1 MEIYLLRHGIAENA
15 RPGLKD
21 ADRALTAE
29 GRQKL
34 QRVVARA
41 HAAGVKP
48 SLILS
53 SPLRRAME
61 TAEIAAG
68 SLGYKGKIV
77 HTPALMPEAPPSQLW
92 DELRTRQDEKAV
104 LLSSHE
110 PLTSVAVA
118 FLLNTPTLQVDMKK
132 AGLVRIDCDRL
143 GVEPRGVLKW
153 YLTPA
158 TAGE

>member
-1 MEIYLLRHGIAENA
+1 MEVYLLRHAIAENA

-21 ADRALTAE
+21 SDRALTPQ
-29 GRQKL
+29 GRKKL
-34 QRVVARA
+34 ERVLVRA
-41 HAAGVKP
+41 HSAGVKP

-53 SPLRRAME
+53 SPLRRAIE
-61 TAEIAAG
+61 TAEIAAA
-68 SLGYKGKIV
+68 SLAYKGKII
-77 HTPALMPEAPPSQLW
+77 HTPALVPDAPPSQLW
-92 DELRTRQDEKAV
+92 EELCTRQDEKAI
-104 LLSSHE
+104 LLASHE
-110 PLTSVAVA
+110 PLTSAAVG

-132 AGLVRIDCDRL
+132 AGLIRIDCDRL

>member
-15 RPGLKD
+15 RPGLTD
-21 ADRALTAE
+21 ADRALTSD
-29 GRQKL
+29 GRKKL
-34 QRVVARA
+34 QRVLARA
-41 HAAGVKP
+41 QTAGVKP

-53 SPLRRAME
+53 SPLRRALE

-68 SLGYKGKIV
+68 TLGYKGKVV
-77 HTPALMPEAPPSQLW
+77 HTPALVPDASPSQLW
-92 DELRTRQDEKAV
+92 EQLRSRQDEKAV

-110 PLTSVAVA
+110 PLASAAIA
-118 FLLNTPTLQVDMKK
+118 FLLDTPTLQIDMKK
-132 AGLVRIDCDRL
+132 AGLVRIDCSRL
-143 GVEPRGVLKW
+143 GPEPRGVLKW

>member
-15 RPGLKD
+15 HPGLKD
-21 ADRALTAE
+21 SDRALTPQ
-29 GRQKL
+29 GRKKL
-34 QRVVARA
+34 ERVLARA
-41 HAAGVKP
+41 QSAGVKP

-61 TAEIAAG
+61 TAEVAAK
-68 SLGYKGKIV
+68 SLAYKGKII
-77 HTPALMPEAPPSQLW
+77 HTPALVPDAAPSLLW
-92 DELRTRQDEKAV
+92 EELRTRQDENSI
-104 LLSSHE
+104 LLSTHE
-110 PLTSVAVA
+110 PFTSAAVA

-132 AGLVRIDCDRL
+132 AGLMRIDCNRL
-143 GVEPRGVLKW
+143 GTEPRGVLKW

>member
-21 ADRALTAE
+21 SDRALTAE

-34 QRVVARA
+34 QRVLTQA
-41 HAAGVKP
+41 HSAGVKP

-61 TAEIAAG
+61 TAEIVAG

-77 HTPALMPEAPPSQLW
+77 HTPALMPEAPPAQLW
-92 DELRTRQDEKAV
+92 EELRARQDERAV
-104 LLSSHE
+104 VLASHE
-110 PLTSVAVA
+110 PLTSAAVA
-118 FLLNTPTLQVDMKK
+118 FLLNAPGLQVDMKK
-132 AGLVRIDCDRL
+132 AGLVRIDCNRL
-143 GVEPRGVLKW
+143 GVEPRCVLKW

-158 TAGE
+158 TAGG

>member
-15 RPGLKD
+15 HPGLKD
-21 ADRALTAE
+21 GDRALTAE
-29 GRQKL
+29 GREKL
-34 QRVVARA
+34 ERVLTRA
-41 HAAGVKP
+41 HVAGVKP

-77 HTPALMPEAPPSQLW
+77 HAPALMPEAAPSQLW
-92 DELRTRQDEKAV
+92 EELRTRQDERAV

-110 PLTSVAVA
+110 PLTSSAVA
-118 FLLNTPTLQVDMKK
+118 FLLNSPALQVDMKK
-132 AGLVRIDCDRL
+132 AGLVRIDCNRL
-143 GVEPRGVLKW
+143 GIEPRCVLKW

>member
-1 MEIYLLRHGIAENA
+1 MEIYLLRHGIAENG

-21 ADRALTAE
+21 SDRALTGE

-34 QRVVARA
+34 KLVLTRA
-41 HAAGVKP
+41 HGAGVKP

-61 TAEIAAG
+61 TAEIAAS

-77 HTPALMPEAPPSQLW
+77 HTPALMPDASPSQLW
-92 DELRTRQDEKAV
+92 EELRTRQDEKAV
-104 LLSSHE
+104 LLATHE
-110 PLTSVAVA
+110 PLTSAAIA
-118 FLLNTPTLQVDMKK
+118 FLLNAPTLQVEMKK
-132 AGLVRIDCDRL
+132 AGLVRIDCNRL

-158 TAGE
+158 TTGE

>member
-1 MEIYLLRHGIAENA
+1 MEIYLLRHGIAENS

-21 ADRALTAE
+21 SDRALTPQ
-29 GRQKL
+29 GRNKL
-34 QRVVARA
+34 ERVLFRA
-41 HAAGVKP
+41 QSAGVKP

-53 SPLRRAME
+53 SPLRRALE
-61 TAEIAAG
+61 TAAIAAA
-68 SLGYKGKIV
+68 SLAYKGKILQ
-77 HTPALMPEAPPSQLW
+77 TSALAPDASPPQLW
-92 DELRTRQDEKAV
+92 EELRTRQDEKAI
-104 LLSSHE
+104 LLSTHE
-110 PLTSVAVA
+110 PFSSAAIA

-132 AGLVRIDCDRL
+132 AGLMRIDCNHP

>member
-29 GRQKL
+29 GRKKL
-34 QRVVARA
+34 QRVLA
-41 HAAGVKP
+41 HAGSAGVKP

-53 SPLRRAME
+53 SPLRRALE
-61 TAEIAAG
+61 TAEIAAD
-68 SLGYKGKIV
+68 SLAYKGKIV
-77 HTPALMPEAPPSQLW
+77 HTPVLVPGAVPSQLW
-92 DELRTRQDEKAV
+92 ELLLTRQDEKAI
-104 LLSSHE
+104 LLASHE
-110 PLTSVAVA
+110 PFTSAAVA
-118 FLLNTPTLQVDMKK
+118 FLLNAPALQVDIKK
-132 AGLVRIDCDRL
+132 GGLVRIDCNQL
-143 GVEPRGVLKW
+143 STEPRGVLKW

>member
-21 ADRALTAE
+21 SDRALTSE
-29 GRQKL
+29 GRKKL
-34 QRVVARA
+34 ERVLVRA
-41 HAAGVKP
+41 SSAGVKP

-53 SPLRRAME
+53 SPLRRALE
-61 TAEIAAG
+61 TAEIAAA
-68 SLGYKGKIV
+68 SLAYKGKIV
-77 HTPALMPEAPPSQLW
+77 HTPTLVPDAVPTQLW
-92 DELRTRQDEKAV
+92 ELLRTRQDEKAI
-104 LLSSHE
+104 LLATHE
-110 PLTSVAVA
+110 PFTSAATA

-132 AGLVRIDCDRL
+132 GGLLRIDCNLL